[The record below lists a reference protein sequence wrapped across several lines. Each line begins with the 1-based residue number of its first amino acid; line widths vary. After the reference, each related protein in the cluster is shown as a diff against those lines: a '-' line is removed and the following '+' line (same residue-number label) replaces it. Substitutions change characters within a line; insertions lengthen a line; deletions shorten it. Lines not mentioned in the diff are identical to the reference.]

1 MIDTIAALSGL
12 AAGVVFPP
20 VTRRL
25 APADRVDPAGR
36 STRLEQ
42 DRFELRATVDE
53 TDVGPTY
60 DRNGRL
66 AGSIHAASSQT
77 SLSPGADYS
86 TATAANADSLD
97 AGSGV
102 ASAEEQKSGTL
113 LDVIA

>member
-12 AAGVVFPP
+12 VTGVVIPP
-20 VTRRL
+20 VTRRI
-25 APADRVDPAGR
+25 APADRVDQAGR
-36 STRLEQ
+36 SAHVEQ

-53 TDVGPTY
+53 TDVRPTY

-66 AGSIHAASSQT
+66 AGSIRTASTQT

-86 TATAANADSLD
+86 TATNADSLD

-102 ASAEEQKSGTL
+102 ASAAEQKSGTL